1 MELSSVELLVD
12 FIAVKLRKEDK
23 EQSWDQLGY
32 DIKEFTIPKRGQM
45 KSNFLTMPIIKEEP
59 KPVSV
64 NEEESAAAD
73 KENTA

>member
-59 KPVSV
+59 KPVPA

>member
-1 MELSSVELLVD
+1 VELSSVELLVD

-59 KPVSV
+59 KPVPV

-73 KENTA
+73 KENMA

>member
-59 KPVSV
+59 KPVPV

>member
-45 KSNFLTMPIIKEEP
+45 KSNFLTMQIIKEEP
-59 KPVSV
+59 KPVPV

>member
-1 MELSSVELLVD
+1 VELSSVELLVD

-59 KPVSV
+59 KPVPV
-64 NEEESAAAD
+64 NEEESAEAD

>member
-1 MELSSVELLVD
+1 VELSSVELLVD

-59 KPVSV
+59 KPVPV
-64 NEEESAAAD
+64 NEEESAAVD

>member
-1 MELSSVELLVD
+1 VELSSVELLVD

-23 EQSWDQLGY
+23 EHSWDQLGY

-45 KSNFLTMPIIKEEP
+45 KSNFLTMPIIKEEL
-59 KPVSV
+59 KPVPV

>member
-59 KPVSV
+59 KPVPV

-73 KENTA
+73 KENMA

>member
-23 EQSWDQLGY
+23 EHSWDQLGY

>member
-1 MELSSVELLVD
+1 VELSSVELLVD

-59 KPVSV
+59 KPVPV
-64 NEEESAAAD
+64 NEEKSAAAD

>member
-1 MELSSVELLVD
+1 VELSSVELLVD

-59 KPVSV
+59 KPVPV